1 RTLALVLM
9 TWSLLVFASSA
20 SAQLVAAKD
29 GPVVYGHHH
38 LNVTSVEPQ
47 KKFFVDA
54 LGGTAIKIGTNN
66 LEIVKFPGVLI
77 FYTQRAPPVAP
88 SARRPIT
95 SGSPCRISEPP

>member
-1 RTLALVLM
+1 VIRRTLALVLM
-9 TWSLLVFASSA
+9 TWSLLVVASSA

-66 LEIVKFPGVLI
+66 LVL
-77 FYTQRAPPVAP
+77 RAESP
-88 SARRPIT
+88 SRRREGQSERLQDGHGHRGRRP
-95 SGSPCRISEPP
+95 RRHR